1 MLTSW
6 AQRDNTLG
14 MQQTVTFRDK
24 KKITFNYPDPG
35 GTSEKL
41 SNLKSSF
48 TRNEER

>member
-6 AQRDNTLG
+6 AQRDNTLC
-14 MQQTVTFRDK
+14 MQETVTFMDK
-24 KKITFNYPDPG
+24 KKITFNYSDPG